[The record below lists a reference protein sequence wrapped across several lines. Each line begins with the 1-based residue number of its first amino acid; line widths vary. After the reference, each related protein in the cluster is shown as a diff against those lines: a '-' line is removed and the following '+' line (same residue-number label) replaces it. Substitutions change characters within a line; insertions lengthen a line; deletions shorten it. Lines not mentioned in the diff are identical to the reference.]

1 MMHVRIFILIIFHN
15 KQLLMAFSPRVLMDM
30 LDLLFPN
37 IKNVDDH
44 ALIPK
49 WSNPEIPWEILNSKS
64 SNSLFSQVNNYGISE
79 DIRDFK
85 KKDFNNKIS
94 INDDYGPIYVH
105 DDAIISDFV
114 SIEGPCYIGKKSEI
128 RHSSYIRKGSW
139 ICDGAVVGNS
149 TEIKNSLL
157 LPGAKAAHFNYV
169 GDSILGYNVN
179 LGAGTKL
186 SNVRN
191 DEKSIRVNIKNK
203 EYVDTCLFKLGSII
217 GNDVKLG
224 CNVVAN
230 PGTIITPGIHINP
243 NSTISG
249 WH

>member
-1 MMHVRIFILIIFHN
+1 
-15 KQLLMAFSPRVLMDM
+15 MDM
-30 LDLLFPN
+30 LKYMFSN
-37 IKNVDDH
+37 IKNIDEH

-49 WSNPEIPWEILNSKS
+49 WINPEFPWEILNAKS
-64 SNSLFSQVNNYGISE
+64 PNSLISQINNYCVSE
-79 DIRDFK
+79 DIKILK
-85 KKDFNNKIS
+85 KNDFNHKIS
-94 INDDYGPIYVH
+94 INDAFGPIYVH

-114 SIEGPCYIGKKSEI
+114 SIEGPCYIGKNSEI

-139 ICDGAVVGNS
+139 ICDRAVVGNS

-203 EYVDTCLFKLGSII
+203 EYIDTCLFKLGSII
-217 GNDVKLG
+217 GNNVKLG

-230 PGTIITPGIHINP
+230 PGTIITPGVHINP
-243 NSTISG
+243 NLTISG
-249 WH
+249 WY

>member
-1 MMHVRIFILIIFHN
+1 MF
-15 KQLLMAFSPRVLMDM
+15 
-30 LDLLFPN
+30 
-37 IKNVDDH
+37 
-44 ALIPK
+44 
-49 WSNPEIPWEILNSKS
+49 
-64 SNSLFSQVNNYGISE
+64 
-79 DIRDFK
+79 
-85 KKDFNNKIS
+85 
-94 INDDYGPIYVH
+94 
-105 DDAIISDFV
+105 IISDFV

-217 GNDVKLG
+217 HEDLVKANTELHNHLKLSNVNFQQNHDPNSLYCVLAQAYVGTASTKVIIDKDPRDDDIKLNSDENNDVYYLNGKQSDQNKKISTYHWFLIRDNSKFVFNYLVTFTLDPDVPKCFTTG
-224 CNVVAN
+224 CTNN
-230 PGTIITPGIHINP
+230 TQDMKYCHNDQKYF
-243 NSTISG
+243 
-249 WH
+249 